1 MTQPQVPLNG
11 QFYNERANAVEQ
23 ERINE
28 QRRRLGHPEV
38 TLRSDGGV
46 ANPRRVTLDGSTDP
60 NISAA
65 QNMTVH
71 LPNKLVVYVGELIS
85 WAIAEQG
92 GVDTGFIDAVIKAVT
107 GKLSE
112 VDVAQL
118 RE

>member
-1 MTQPQVPLNG
+1 MSVPLDG
-11 QFYNERANAVEQ
+11 KFYSERANAVEQ

-46 ANPRRVTLDGSTDP
+46 ANPRRVVLDGSNDAG
-60 NISAA
+60 IAA
-65 QNMTVH
+65 SQALAVVH
-71 LPNKLVVYVGELIS
+71 LPNKLIVYVGELIS

-92 GVDTGFIDAVIKAVT
+92 GVDTGFIDSVIKAVT
-107 GKLSE
+107 GKLAE